1 MNVSMSRTAVAVL
14 LMVSGA
20 AMTQPYGISVSTSG
34 RDSGLGD
41 KANSPSVSEQPMKSR
56 IRRLIC
62 SSLRKAS
69 GARVFFFCAKGRRG
83 TGSRQARLHW
93 YAASLVTSRRC

>member
-41 KANSPSVSEQPMKSR
+41 KANSPSVSEQPMQSR

-62 SSLRKAS
+62 SSLRQRRPVPGCSIFAQRV
-69 GARVFFFCAKGRRG
+69 GAEQVRG
-83 TGSRQARLHW
+83 KLGCIGMQHR
-93 YAASLVTSRRC
+93 